1 MSGNNGNSGVP
12 SDLEADWEPASD
24 SNPASVQGPDPASGS
39 AGPQVAEVA
48 AATGDVV
55 VSADNLH
62 CRYGS
67 RVILDS
73 VSVQLSAGEAVAVV
87 GPNGSGKSTLIRCL
101 LGLQDRGG
109 GRVWLD
115 GRPMVDTDPRS
126 RAAVATVGD
135 DTDFFAELSV
145 GEHLNLVA
153 IAHGVADSNQ
163 VAGEVAIDV
172 GLLEQWEQLPG
183 TLSQGQRRRL
193 ALGLAL
199 VRPRRVLVLDE
210 PEQRLDGEGRSWLA
224 RRLIAEKADGV
235 AILLVSHDRALVDGV
250 ADRVIDLGFAA

>member
-1 MSGNNGNSGVP
+1 M
-12 SDLEADWEPASD
+12 
-24 SNPASVQGPDPASGS
+24 
-39 AGPQVAEVA
+39 
-48 AATGDVV
+48 
-55 VSADNLH
+55 H

>member
-1 MSGNNGNSGVP
+1 MSGTNAEADAEWAPDPVSGGRRAAGEHVAGGGVSGVV
-12 SDLEADWEPASD
+12 SDAAGA
-24 SNPASVQGPDPASGS
+24 NAA
-39 AGPQVAEVA
+39 AGPVMVAE
-48 AATGDVV
+48 
-55 VSADNLH
+55 NLH

-67 RVILDS
+67 RVILDA
-73 VSVQLSAGEAVAVV
+73 VSLQLSAGESVAVV

-101 LGLQDRGG
+101 LGLHDRGG
-109 GRVWLD
+109 GRVLLD
-115 GRPMVDTDPRS
+115 GRPMLDTDPRT

-153 IAHGVADSNQ
+153 IAHGVADSNEL
-163 VAGEVAIDV
+163 AGDIAIAV

-193 ALGLAL
+193 ALALAL

-210 PEQRLDGEGRSWLA
+210 PEQRLDADGRTWLA
-224 RRLIAEKADGV
+224 RRLTAEKADGV
-235 AILLVSHDRALVDGV
+235 AILLVSHDQGLVAAV
-250 ADRVIDLGFAA
+250 ADRVIELGPQP